1 MTAPAHPVVFRPI
14 IRLLRE
20 AGHEVEVTARD
31 YAQNIA
37 LLRRMGMDHTVVGPG
52 HGGASRLGKVR
63 ALAGRT
69 RAMRHFASGRRFDLA
84 VAHGSNDLALAA
96 ACAAHPRRQHVRL
109 RVRGPAAQHRLPAR
123 AARDDARRD
132 PARAARALRRRPGQA
147 RPVRGAEGGV
157 LPVGLRAGPGRVRP
171 PRRRPREGGGDR
183 APAAGGLAL
192 PPQVQPAVPARARA
206 ARAQRGRLGG
216 GDPAHARPA
225 RAPAVGRRCRR

>member
-69 RAMRHFASGRRFDLA
+69 RAMRHFASSRRFDLA
-84 VAHGSNDLALAA
+84 GRRRAHDPRAA
-96 ACAAHPRRQHVRL
+96 APRL
-109 RVRGPAAQHRLPAR
+109 
-123 AARDDARRD
+123 
-132 PARAARALRRRPGQA
+132 
-147 RPVRGAEGGV
+147 
-157 LPVGLRAGPGRVRP
+157 
-171 PRRRPREGGGDR
+171 
-183 APAAGGLAL
+183 
-192 PPQVQPAVPARARA
+192 
-206 ARAQRGRLGG
+206 
-216 GDPAHARPA
+216 
-225 RAPAVGRRCRR
+225 

>member
-52 HGGASRLGKVR
+52 HGGASRLGKAR

-69 RAMRHFASGRRFDLA
+69 RAMRHSPPAGLRPRGRARLQRPRA
-84 VAHGSNDLALAA
+84 RGRLAA
-96 ACAAHPRRQHVRL
+96 DPRRQHVRL

-123 AARDDARRD
+123 APRDDAGRD
-132 PARAARALRRRPGQA
+132 PAERLERY
-147 RPVRGAEGGV
+147 GV
-157 LPVGLRAGPGRVRP
+157 GPDKLVQYAGLKEEYYLSDFTP
-171 PRRRPREGGGDR
+171 D
-183 APAAGGLAL
+183 PASFD
-192 PPQVQPAVPARARA
+192 
-206 ARAQRGRLGG
+206 RLGV
-216 GDPAHARPA
+216 DAR
-225 RAPAVGRRCRR
+225 RSW